1 MPTKN
6 AHHTHENAS
15 GQNATLPIFLSARFR
30 APPLWNTQS
39 DEFPTFSNESN
50 KPKHKQNAAFSTH
63 SKNEEK
69 VQ

>member
-6 AHHTHENAS
+6 AHNTHENAS

-39 DEFPTFSNESN
+39 DEFPTFPTSQTSQNIS
-50 KPKHKQNAAFSTH
+50 KMQCFHAQQKQGN
-63 SKNEEK
+63 

>member
-6 AHHTHENAS
+6 AHNTHENAS

-39 DEFPTFSNESN
+39 DEFPTFSNESI
-50 KPKHKQNAAFSTH
+50 KPTHKQNAMLSHAA
-63 SKNEEK
+63 KQEQ